1 MASAGGDLWALA
13 RQQVAQFEQ
22 RSAELQLTLAA
33 ERDALEAQE
42 REAKKLESGEGRRL
56 GRGVVKSA

>member
-1 MASAGGDLWALA
+1 LWALA